1 MPVTRRGGSV
11 ARRPKYQQIAD
22 DLRGKI
28 LDGTYAVGDL
38 LPSTSALMST
48 YDVSV
53 TVARAAVKQLQ
64 SDGLAEGQPG
74 KGVYVSREPE
84 PSAPSAEFV
93 EISQRIDD
101 LREALD
107 SAMAQLDARVSE
119 LEKTL
124 RR

>member
-1 MPVTRRGGSV
+1 M

-48 YDVSV
+48 YEVSV
-53 TVARAAVKQLQ
+53 TVARAAIKQLQ

-74 KGVYVSREPE
+74 KGVYVSREPQ
-84 PSAPSAEFV
+84 PASPSAEFV
-93 EISQRIDD
+93 EISERIDE

-107 SAMAQLDARVSE
+107 SAMARLDARVTE
-119 LEKTL
+119 LEKTI